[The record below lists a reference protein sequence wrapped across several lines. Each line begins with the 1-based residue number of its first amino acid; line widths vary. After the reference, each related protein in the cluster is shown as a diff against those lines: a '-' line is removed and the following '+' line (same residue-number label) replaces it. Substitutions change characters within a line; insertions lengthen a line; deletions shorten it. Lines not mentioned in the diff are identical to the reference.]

1 MTSLNATAPHI
12 RDACRFADLVH
23 RGAQPD
29 IVAGAPGSSGRLL
42 HKRPGNSPETVARG
56 RTPGRWRPRLPRD
69 EFCHLVRGRARYS
82 SDEGEVID
90 VAPGTCVVFP
100 AGRSGQAEIFDTI
113 RNVQLLR

>member
-1 MTSLNATAPHI
+1 MTNLDATAPHI

-82 SDEGEVID
+82 SDEG
-90 VAPGTCVVFP
+90 ACVVFP
-100 AGRSGQAEIFDTI
+100 AGRFGKAEIFDAI